1 MERPSSAPRPRIRR
15 APGSLESSPRG
26 AHFAVS
32 MCCMRVRDPAFLR
45 GNHLFATSL
54 AVSSAIATPLLTAR
68 SRMHVGPPPTTLLPV
83 VLLIGRDVSMWTSS
97 RSAPW
102 PTRRPS
108 RADDRA
114 STSHWKLS
122 ALTARRQCARPA
134 GKGVAT
140 LLVKAQEP
148 AKFRPRTLDP
158 TLALLSP
165 PSTCVPSAPT
175 SAPSAP
181 CG

>member
-1 MERPSSAPRPRIRR
+1 MDR
-15 APGSLESSPRG
+15 
-26 AHFAVS
+26 
-32 MCCMRVRDPAFLR
+32 
-45 GNHLFATSL
+45 
-54 AVSSAIATPLLTAR
+54 
-68 SRMHVGPPPTTLLPV
+68 LLPV

-165 PSTCVPSAPT
+165 PSTCVATTSPTCLPPAYARPGHIPHSHAFRAKAHICLYRLDHCLPPVYGRRDQRDLPPHPKETYLVTKRDIFSSDPRSALWGLHNALPI
-175 SAPSAP
+175 SRV
-181 CG
+181 